1 MKAMKNNLQLYSSS
15 ETHSFTSPSCDA
27 HSNDDLAWNFRV
39 EWKTAPRWQ
48 LHWEF
53 NNAKNFRCAIFPAT
67 SSASLSSAEQYLIL
81 VPSFQSFG
89 TIFCQSPKNST
100 SWAWTRHLAWAT
112 QLRPTGNSLMTT
124 ELDRGHEQQQKINL
138 KSIFILFF
146 ALSYSLTVR
155 CSVCVF

>member
-1 MKAMKNNLQLYSSS
+1 MC
-15 ETHSFTSPSCDA
+15 TPTTT
-27 HSNDDLAWNFRV
+27 WNFRV

-67 SSASLSSAEQYLIL
+67 SSASLSSVEQYLIL
-81 VPSFQSFG
+81 VPSFQSFSSLF
-89 TIFCQSPKNST
+89 FCQSPTNST
-100 SWAWTRHLAWAT
+100 SWAWTRHLAWVT

-138 KSIFILFF
+138 KSIFVLFLRSHTLWPF
-146 ALSYSLTVR
+146 VAL
-155 CSVCVF
+155 CVCFRSFGLRALDC